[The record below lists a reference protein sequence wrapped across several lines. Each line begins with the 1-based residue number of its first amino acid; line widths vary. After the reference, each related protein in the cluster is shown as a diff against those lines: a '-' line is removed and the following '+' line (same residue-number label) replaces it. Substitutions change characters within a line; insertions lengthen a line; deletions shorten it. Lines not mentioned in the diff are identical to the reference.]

1 MKRILLI
8 ITITFVISSVFG
20 GGSIVY
26 NGIDSLSS
34 ISTPSLSVTLSSEG
48 YTLGLGFSST
58 NPASEG
64 ITNISEMP
72 LSLSSELDSD
82 TGKITLIGS
91 TSFYI
96 WWQIQMPLE
105 KNTKGYSF
113 SVSKSGDLSGGGKSI
128 SYTANLMVDSSTKI
142 EISNDSKELDTYSK
156 YDKNSIHSASYLV
169 EINTRDASGVP
180 YGTILSSSIVL
191 EVKTKT

>member
-72 LSLSSELDSD
+72 LRITPTLNSSAGS
-82 TGKITLIGS
+82 IQLIGS
-91 TSFYI
+91 GEFYI
-96 WWQIQMPLE
+96 WWQIQKPIE
-105 KNTKGYSF
+105 KDKTRYTF
-113 SVSKSGDLSGGGKSI
+113 SVKKSGKLGNGIYSVDYVAMITNRSENIGETATELD
-128 SYTANLMVDSSTKI
+128 SYDNYDSSSIHENSWKI
-142 EISNDSKELDTYSK
+142 EVSTS
-156 YDKNSIHSASYLV
+156 
-169 EINTRDASGVP
+169 DASGVP
-180 YGTILSSSIVL
+180 YGTVLTSAIIL
-191 EVKTKT
+191 EVQSK

>member
-72 LSLSSELDSD
+72 LRITPTLNSSAGS
-82 TGKITLIGS
+82 IQLIGS
-91 TSFYI
+91 GEFYI
-96 WWQIQMPLE
+96 WWQIQKPIE
-105 KNTKGYSF
+105 KDKTKYTF
-113 SVSKSGDLSGGGKSI
+113 SVKKSGNLGNGIYSVDYVAMITNRSENIGETATELD
-128 SYTANLMVDSSTKI
+128 SYDKYDSSSIHENSWKI
-142 EISNDSKELDTYSK
+142 EVSTS
-156 YDKNSIHSASYLV
+156 
-169 EINTRDASGVP
+169 DASGVP
-180 YGTILSSSIVL
+180 YGTVLTSAIIL
-191 EVKTKT
+191 EVQST

>member
-20 GGSIVY
+20 VGSIVY
-26 NGIDSLSS
+26 NGTDSLSS

-72 LSLSSELDSD
+72 LRITPTLNSSAGS
-82 TGKITLIGS
+82 IQLIGS
-91 TSFYI
+91 GEFYI
-96 WWQIQMPLE
+96 WWQIQKPIE
-105 KNTKGYSF
+105 IDKTKYTF
-113 SVSKSGDLSGGGKSI
+113 SVKKSGKLGNGVYSVDYVAMITNRSEEAKGNIGETATELD
-128 SYTANLMVDSSTKI
+128 SYDNYDSSSIHENSWKI
-142 EISNDSKELDTYSK
+142 EVSTS
-156 YDKNSIHSASYLV
+156 
-169 EINTRDASGVP
+169 DASGVP
-180 YGTILSSSIVL
+180 YGTVLTSAIIL
-191 EVKTKT
+191 EVQSI

>member
-20 GGSIVY
+20 VGSIVY

-72 LSLSSELDSD
+72 L
-82 TGKITLIGS
+82 TITPTLNAGGGNIQLIGS
-91 TSFYI
+91 GSFYI
-96 WWQIQMPLE
+96 WWQIQKPIGSG
-105 KNTKGYSF
+105 KGYSF
-113 SVSKSGDLSGGGKSI
+113 SVKKSGNLINGTKSV
-128 SYTANLMVDSSTKI
+128 SYTATMKDSS
-142 EISNDSKELDTYSK
+142 NASKGTIGETLTQLDTYTS
-156 YDKNSIHSASYLV
+156 YSESSIYQNSWKV
-169 EINTRDASGVP
+169 EVTTGDAAGVP
-180 YGTILSSSIVL
+180 YGTVLTSAIIL
-191 EVKTKT
+191 EVQSI